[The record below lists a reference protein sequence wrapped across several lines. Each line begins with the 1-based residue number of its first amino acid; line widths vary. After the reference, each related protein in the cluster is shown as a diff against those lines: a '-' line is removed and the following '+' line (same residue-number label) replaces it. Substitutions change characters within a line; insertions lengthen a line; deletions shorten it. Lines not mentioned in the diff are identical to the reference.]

1 MYSMITL
8 KSIPKFLAFFTQ
20 QSLFYVRL
28 LLVVDLQH
36 NVAKMY
42 TSHCM
47 FVSRAQTRSE
57 MI

>member
-1 MYSMITL
+1 MITL